1 MTNAR
6 FEWDEAKNRS
16 NQRRHG
22 VSFQLATR
30 VFDDP
35 LRASKL
41 ERIVDGEERWQTIG
55 LANGPLLLAVI
66 HLVFDEQIDGS
77 WQEAIRIIS
86 ARYAEP
92 WERKQ
97 YEKEGGRNG

>member
-1 MTNAR
+1 VTDIR

-16 NQRRHG
+16 NQRKHG
-22 VSFQLATR
+22 VSFQLAMR

-35 LRASKL
+35 LRASRL

-55 LANGPLLLAVI
+55 MADGRLLLMVI
-66 HLVFDEQIDGS
+66 HLVFEEQMDGN
-77 WQEAIRIIS
+77 WFEWIRIIS

-92 WERKQ
+92 WERKH
-97 YEKEGGRNG
+97 YEAGSG